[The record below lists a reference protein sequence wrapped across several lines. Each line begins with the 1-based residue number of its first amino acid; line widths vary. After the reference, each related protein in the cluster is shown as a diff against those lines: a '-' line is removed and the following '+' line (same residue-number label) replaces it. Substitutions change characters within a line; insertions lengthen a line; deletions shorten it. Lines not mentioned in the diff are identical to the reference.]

1 MGRGRKARYNIDCA
15 PEHPKSRRLSGP
27 GRMSRRE
34 RRFPGGPNKQRT
46 PDAAKAVIGQ
56 FPASVMTLA
65 LLAGYPDTRKRRS
78 DAAKIVFLPS

>member
-1 MGRGRKARYNIDCA
+1 M
-15 PEHPKSRRLSGP
+15 L
-27 GRMSRRE
+27 
-34 RRFPGGPNKQRT
+34 PNKQKT

-65 LLAGYPDTRKRRS
+65 LLAGYPDTRKKRS

>member
-1 MGRGRKARYNIDCA
+1 MSCPYQRFRRNRVAVPQGTIRGI
-15 PEHPKSRRLSGP
+15 G
-27 GRMSRRE
+27 E
-34 RRFPGGPNKQRT
+34 RPNKQRT